1 MSSTNLYDLV
11 REKDDPEAYQSLV
24 KAYLEWVLEP
34 ECDKN
39 SSKMVQVGSERR
51 RVTFMR
57 DDSIG
62 DPREPGEADNEQEI
76 SRPEGTD
83 IFFPVYYMH
92 SSIGESDGQG
102 GTCKDIEDCIKAAKY
117 DLSKIHTDKSGKQMV
132 WAKIGING
140 KETVPIVSNFND
152 HTVTVSPFTITVGDH
167 QLKREPEFQLK
178 PGTHEGAVL
187 GTFMY
192 LRNFKKGDY
201 VLHFGGEASNFVTH
215 SKYTMHVK

>member
-1 MSSTNLYDLV
+1 M
-11 REKDDPEAYQSLV
+11 K
-24 KAYLEWVLEP
+24 P

-39 SSKMVQVGSERR
+39 CNEMVQVGNERR

-62 DPREPGEADNEQEI
+62 DPRKPDDPDNIQEI
-76 SRPEGTD
+76 TRPEGTD

-102 GTCKDIEDCIKAAKY
+102 GICKTNQDCIKAAKY
-117 DLSKIHTDKSGKQMV
+117 DLTKIHTDESGNQRI
-132 WAKIGING
+132 WAKIGIDD
-140 KETVPIVSNFND
+140 KEAVPIVSNFND
-152 HTVTVSPFTITVGDH
+152 HTVTVSPFTIKVEDNR
-167 QLKREPEFQLK
+167 LNREPEFHLK
-178 PGTHEGAVL
+178 PGIHEGAVL

-201 VLHFGGEASNFVTH
+201 VLHFGGEASNFITR
-215 SKYTMHVK
+215 STYTMHVK